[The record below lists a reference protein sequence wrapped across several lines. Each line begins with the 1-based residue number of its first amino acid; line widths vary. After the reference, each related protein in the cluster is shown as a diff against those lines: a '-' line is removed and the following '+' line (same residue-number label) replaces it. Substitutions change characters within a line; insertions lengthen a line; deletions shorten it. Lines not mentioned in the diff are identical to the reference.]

1 MHFYRVIKVRTLD
14 SLKSVLNVFR
24 RKTSL
29 GVPELSAFHLR
40 LLMTYLR
47 MGTNHE
53 PIAFYPYLSR
63 EQFNNTKGKLEFI
76 QDMVAVF
83 EL

>member
-1 MHFYRVIKVRTLD
+1 M
-14 SLKSVLNVFR
+14 
-24 RKTSL
+24 
-29 GVPELSAFHLR
+29 GVPELSAFHVR

-53 PIAFYPYLSR
+53 PIAFYPHLSR
-63 EQFNNTKGKLEFI
+63 EQFNNTKDKLEFI

>member
-1 MHFYRVIKVRTLD
+1 
-14 SLKSVLNVFR
+14 
-24 RKTSL
+24 
-29 GVPELSAFHLR
+29 
-40 LLMTYLR
+40 MTYLR

-63 EQFNNTKGKLEFI
+63 KQFNNTKDKLEFI
-76 QDMVAVF
+76 QDTVPVF

>member
-1 MHFYRVIKVRTLD
+1 M
-14 SLKSVLNVFR
+14 
-24 RKTSL
+24 

-53 PIAFYPYLSR
+53 PIAFHPYLSR
-63 EQFNNTKGKLEFI
+63 EQFNNTKDKLEFF
-76 QDMVAVF
+76 QDMVPIFV
-83 EL
+83 LLLS